1 MQRFITARSRM
12 PGLRIMTYNVRGFCH
27 HRDGLAAIEAVIA
40 ASAPDI
46 VALQEVD
53 NGGCDLQTLSQR
65 LGMRLYVAPGRCGNA
80 FLSYYPLHHLQSFS
94 LSDQGCCLRAELDFG
109 QKRMHF
115 YNVQI
120 DGAQQHK
127 EQIDSLLGDDL
138 LGAQHLGV
146 PSLILG
152 DFGDHRRG
160 GINWELFVAL
170 QRITRTLVH
179 GTYPAWLPLLARD
192 RAYILGELQVLAV
205 EVVRTRL
212 ARQASSHLPLLLT
225 VEITDLRK
233 YLKITPSFPT
243 RKLEIATG

>member
-1 MQRFITARSRM
+1 V
-12 PGLRIMTYNVRGFCH
+12 PGLRIMTYNVRAFCH
-27 HRDGLAAIEAVIA
+27 HRDGLAAVEAVIA

-53 NGGCDLQTLSQR
+53 SGGNDLQALSRR
-65 LGMRLYVAPGRCGNA
+65 LGMRLYVAPGHCGNA
-80 FLSYYPLHHLQSFS
+80 FLSYYPLHHLQSFT

-115 YNVQI
+115 YNVWI
-120 DGAQQHK
+120 DGARQHK
-127 EQIDSLLGDDL
+127 EQINSLLGDDL

-170 QRITRTLVH
+170 QRVSRPLVH

-192 RAYILGELQVLAV
+192 RAYILGELQVLAI
-205 EVVRTRL
+205 EVVRNRQ

-233 YLKITPSFPT
+233 YLKITPSFST

>member
-1 MQRFITARSRM
+1 MS
-12 PGLRIMTYNVRGFCH
+12 GLRIMTYNVRAFRH
-27 HRDGLAAIEAVIA
+27 HRDGLAAVATLIA

-53 NGGCDLQTLSQR
+53 SAGNDLQTLAQR
-65 LGMRLYVAPGRCGNA
+65 LGMRLYLAPGRCGNA

-94 LSDQGCCLRAELDFG
+94 LSEQGCCLRAELDFG

-115 YNVQI
+115 YNVKI

-138 LGAQHLGV
+138 LGAQHLGI

-152 DFGDHRRG
+152 DFGCNRSG
-160 GINWELFVAL
+160 AFNWDLLLAL
-170 QRITRTLVH
+170 QRVSKPLVH

-192 RAYILGELQVLAV
+192 RAYILGELRVLAI
-205 EVVRTRL
+205 EVVRNRL
-212 ARQASSHLPLLLT
+212 ARQASTHLPLLLT

-233 YLKITPSFPT
+233 FLKITPSFPA
-243 RKLEIATG
+243 RKLEIAAG

>member
-1 MQRFITARSRM
+1 M
-12 PGLRIMTYNVRGFCH
+12 PGLRIMTYNVRRFSH
-27 HRDGLAAIEAVIA
+27 HHDGLAAIEAVIA

-46 VALQEVD
+46 VALQEVGSD
-53 NGGCDLQTLSQR
+53 GSDLQTLAQR
-65 LGMRLYVAPGRCGNA
+65 LGMRHYVAPGRCGNA

-120 DGAQQHK
+120 DVTQQHK

-138 LGAQHLGV
+138 LGAQHLGI

-152 DFGDHRRG
+152 DFGCGR
-160 GINWELFVAL
+160 INWELLLTL
-170 QRITRTLVH
+170 QRVTRPLLH

-192 RAYILGELQVLAV
+192 RAYILGELRVLAT
-205 EVVRTRL
+205 EVVRNRL

-225 VEITDLRK
+225 VEISDLRK
-233 YLKITPSFPT
+233 FLKIPPAFPA
-243 RKLEIATG
+243 RKFEIAAG

>member
-1 MQRFITARSRM
+1 
-12 PGLRIMTYNVRGFCH
+12 MTYNVRRFRH
-27 HRDGLAAIEAVIA
+27 HRDGLAAVQAVIA

-53 NGGCDLQTLSQR
+53 AGGSNDLQTLAQR

-80 FLSYYPLHHLQSFS
+80 LLSYYPLHHLQSFS
-94 LSDQGCCLRAELDFG
+94 LSGHGCCLRAELDFG

-115 YNVQI
+115 YNVWI
-120 DGAQQHK
+120 DGARQPK
-127 EQIDSLLGDDL
+127 EQIESLLGEDL

-152 DFGDHRRG
+152 DFGDHRSG
-160 GINWELFVAL
+160 SIYWDLLLAL
-170 QRITRTLVH
+170 QRVTKPLVH

-192 RAYILGELQVLAV
+192 RAYILGDLQVLAV
-205 EVVRTRL
+205 EVLRNRL
-212 ARQASSHLPLLLT
+212 ARHASSHLPLLLT

-233 YLKITPSFPT
+233 YLKITPSFPA
-243 RKLEIATG
+243 RKLEIVTG

>member
-1 MQRFITARSRM
+1 M
-12 PGLRIMTYNVRGFCH
+12 PGLRIMTYNVRRFCC
-27 HRDGLAAIEAVIA
+27 HRDGFAAVQAVIA

-53 NGGCDLQTLSQR
+53 AGSGNDLQTLAQR

-94 LSDQGCCLRAELDFG
+94 LCEVGCCLRAELDFG

-115 YNVQI
+115 YNVRI
-120 DGAQQHK
+120 DGARQQRA
-127 EQIDSLLGDDL
+127 QIDSLLGEDL

-146 PSLILG
+146 PALILG

-160 GINWELFVAL
+160 GINWDLLLAL
-170 QRITRTLVH
+170 RRVTKPLVH

-192 RAYILGELQVLAV
+192 RAYTLGDLHVLDT
-205 EVVRTRL
+205 EVVRNRL
-212 ARQASSHLPLLLT
+212 ARKASSHLPLLLT
-225 VEITDLRK
+225 VEISDLRK
-233 YLKITPSFPT
+233 YLKINPPFQA
-243 RKLEIATG
+243 RNLEIATG

>member
-1 MQRFITARSRM
+1 
-12 PGLRIMTYNVRGFCH
+12 MTYNVRAFCH

-46 VALQEVD
+46 VALQEVESAG
-53 NGGCDLQTLSQR
+53 NHLQTLAQR

-94 LSDQGCCLRAELDFG
+94 LSEHGCCLRAELDFG

-138 LGAQHLGV
+138 LGAQHLGI

-152 DFGDHRRG
+152 DFGCG
-160 GINWELFVAL
+160 GINWDLLLAL
-170 QRITRTLVH
+170 QRVTRPLVH

-192 RAYILGELQVLAV
+192 RAYILGELRVLAI
-205 EVVRTRL
+205 EVVRNRQ

-233 YLKITPSFPT
+233 FLKIPPSFT
-243 RKLEIATG
+243 ARKLEIATG